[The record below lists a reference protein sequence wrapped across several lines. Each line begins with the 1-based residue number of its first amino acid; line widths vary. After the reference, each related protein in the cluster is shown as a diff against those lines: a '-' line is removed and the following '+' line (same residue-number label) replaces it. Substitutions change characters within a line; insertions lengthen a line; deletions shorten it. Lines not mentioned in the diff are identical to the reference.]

1 MTRPAD
7 RRTPH
12 RPCIVVGYDG
22 SEAAREAVAYAAERA
37 GSDGRLFI
45 VHAYGS
51 HPDWLDPPY
60 QQMADQQES
69 HGRAVLDALLL
80 EAGNALLDLDFELE
94 LAHGPAAK
102 AIAKVAADKDADEIV
117 IGSRGF
123 GKARSVLGS
132 VSHELLHEADR
143 PVVVI
148 PYKFVREHAGAG
160 S

>member
-1 MTRPAD
+1 MTGAAD
-7 RRTPH
+7 RGTH

-22 SEAAREAVAYAAERA
+22 SETAREAVAYATERA
-37 GSDGRLFI
+37 GTHGRVI
-45 VHAYGS
+45 VVHAYGS
-51 HPDWLDPPY
+51 RPDWLAPTY
-60 QQMADQQES
+60 QQMADDQQS

-80 EAGNALLDLDFELE
+80 EAGNALLDRDFELE
-94 LAHGPAAK
+94 LAEGPPAK
-102 AIAKVAADKDADEIV
+102 AIAKVAADRDADEIV